1 MNITLVF
8 SINLNLIPLAVL
20 EINSKRTKLSYYIE
34 WNPKH
39 DTVRRMKNTS
49 SSIKS
54 VETVVF
60 MIEIGIIKQ
69 RVLTTVAALLL

>member
-39 DTVRRMKNTS
+39 DTKKNEEHFKFYQ
-49 SSIKS
+49 I
-54 VETVVF
+54 
-60 MIEIGIIKQ
+60 
-69 RVLTTVAALLL
+69 R